1 MTSSPQRYALAALI
15 LVALWIVTY
24 WLWPAAAESTAS
36 PGVTF
41 ADDTPAAL
49 DPIADEPRESDLPD
63 RDPLRDLP
71 PAETTRPAPPPVTPE
86 QTAAPA
92 ASQSESSPATVAPR
106 FTDYTVQ
113 RGDDMWSIARKV
125 YGDRDRW
132 DAVARANP
140 TVDPQRLRVGQVLRI
155 AVDPDNIQG
164 VPVGAAPPP
173 PDANPTEHVVAEGET
188 LSGIAKTLYGR
199 ATLWRVIL
207 DANRHLLDDP
217 QDLRPGM
224 RLLIPPAPA
233 GAGQ

>member
-1 MTSSPQRYALAALI
+1 MTSSPQRYALAALM

-24 WLWPAAAESTAS
+24 WLWPAAAESTGA

-41 ADDTPAAL
+41 ADDSPAGA
-49 DPIADEPRESDLPD
+49 ANEPRPRNDLPE
-63 RDPLRDLP
+63 RDPLRDQATEVDAP
-71 PAETTRPAPPPVTPE
+71 RPVTDRTTRVPPDETG
-86 QTAAPA
+86 QR
-92 ASQSESSPATVAPR
+92 SATIAPR

-113 RGDDMWSIARKV
+113 RGDDMWSIAQKV

-132 DAVARANP
+132 DAVAKANP
-140 TVDPQRLRVGQVLRI
+140 TVDPQRLRVGQVLRV

-164 VPVGAAPPP
+164 VSVGATPPA

-188 LSGIAKTLYGR
+188 LSGIAKTLYGK